1 MARFPLFIDIS
12 SLNCLVFGGGR
23 VACRKIETL
32 LKYDARIQVVSATV
46 DPEIVRL
53 LPEDRIHQLD
63 ISVPREESASLS
75 SCAGAEKDNSAEYWI
90 KEADLVI
97 ASTNDREVNHY
108 IASICR
114 KRGIPVNVIDAPE
127 ECSFLFPSIV
137 KKGEISIGINT
148 DGQSPIVS
156 KKVRQEIEKAVP
168 DYYGEIAA
176 QLGDVKEY
184 VKETFSEEDRRR
196 AILKDVAEEAFCRK
210 GPLTEEELVEI
221 YRKYNK

>member
-12 SLNCLVFGGGR
+12 SMTCLVFGGGK
-23 VACRKIETL
+23 VALRKIETL
-32 LKYDARIQVVSATV
+32 LRYDARIQVVSAAV
-46 DPEIVRL
+46 DPGIVRL
-53 LPEDRIHQLD
+53 LSPDQIHLLD
-63 ISVPREESASLS
+63 ISVPGETHLNRGTHVESQEDSP
-75 SCAGAEKDNSAEYWI
+75 EYWL
-90 KEADLVI
+90 ERADLVI

-108 IASICR
+108 IAALCK
-114 KRGIPVNVIDAPE
+114 KRGVPVNVIDAPE

-184 VKETFSEEDRRR
+184 VKETFPEESHRR
-196 AILKDVAEEAFCRK
+196 AILREAAEKAFSRK
-210 GPLTEEELVEI
+210 RPLTVEELEEI
-221 YRKYNK
+221 YGCR

>member
-12 SLNCLVFGGGR
+12 SLTCLVFGGGK
-23 VACRKIETL
+23 VALRKIETL
-32 LKYDARIQVVSATV
+32 LRYDARIQVVSAAV
-46 DPEIVRL
+46 DPGIVRL
-53 LPEDRIHQLD
+53 LSPDQIHLLD
-63 ISVPREESASLS
+63 ISVPGDTHLKPGNCGESRREGSP
-75 SCAGAEKDNSAEYWI
+75 EYWL
-90 KEADLVI
+90 EGADLVI

-108 IASICR
+108 IAALCR
-114 KRGIPVNVIDAPE
+114 ERGIPVNVIDAPE

-176 QLGDVKEY
+176 QLGDLKEY
-184 VKETFSEEDRRR
+184 VKETFPEESRRR
-196 AILKDVAEEAFCRK
+196 AILKEAAEKAFSRRR
-210 GPLTEEELVEI
+210 PLTEEELKGI
-221 YRKYNK
+221 YG